1 MTSSTL
7 VFSTSWTQLWISCG
21 RIQIGGSSMWRRP
34 FSTAGGRVRAPA
46 CSRQS
51 NSWLMKVNT
60 HSVLYSCV
68 KCFSASLPKAAPPA
82 GRLEFVNGGW
92 CMSDEAATHYSAVI
106 DQMTIGLRFLNETFG
121 ACGRPRV
128 AWHIDPFGHAR
139 EHASMFAQVA

>member
-1 MTSSTL
+1 
-7 VFSTSWTQLWISCG
+7 
-21 RIQIGGSSMWRRP
+21 MWRRP

-51 NSWLMKVNT
+51 NSWLTRVNA

-68 KCFSASLPKAAPPA
+68 KCFSASLPKPAPPA